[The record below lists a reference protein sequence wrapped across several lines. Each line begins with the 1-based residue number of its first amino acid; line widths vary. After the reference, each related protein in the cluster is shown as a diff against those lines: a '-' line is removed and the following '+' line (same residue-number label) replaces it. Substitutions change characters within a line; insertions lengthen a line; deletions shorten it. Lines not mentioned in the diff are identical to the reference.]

1 MASVPQG
8 ASLPG
13 RFSWRKA
20 RWRSPCPTATA
31 FADGTWL
38 DLGPPALA
46 EGGLGARNA
55 EYLAA
60 LDGAWRAAV
69 APRAASA
76 PTVASTFAGAGGSSL
91 GYAMA
96 GFREVLA
103 VEWDASAAAT
113 FAANFPEV
121 PVWRGDVRELSAEEF
136 LERCGTGAGKLD
148 VLDGSPPCQGFS
160 TAGKREFFDP
170 RNQLYNEFVRLV
182 GGARPRAFVME
193 NVSGMVKGKMKA
205 AFADATRKLK
215 AEGYR
220 VRVKLLDAQWLGVP
234 QSRKRLIWVGIRE
247 DLGVEPRHPASF
259 GPPLSLADAI
269 WDLLPGVAGQVS
281 PFERKEF
288 VAASRNELHGNK
300 WKPSG
305 WSTPTVTGSRPP
317 VVRVEASGGGYMK
330 GRGWDGGRPRGAALP
345 TRPPTL
351 AVRSGLRTRGGLG
364 SDERDGGADS
374 PSHSLGA
381 SPSDSSGGEYCR
393 PLTVRECARVQSFPD
408 RFWLP
413 DGAKGYRQVGNSVP
427 PLMMRAIALAV
438 RAALA
443 EADGHADEPG
453 AG

>member
-13 RFSWRKA
+13 RFSWLKA
-20 RWRSPCPTATA
+20 RWRSPCPTATT

-38 DLGPPALA
+38 DLGPSAVA

-76 PTVASTFAGAGGSSL
+76 PTVASTFAGAGG
-91 GYAMA
+91 
-96 GFREVLA
+96 
-103 VEWDASAAAT
+103 
-113 FAANFPEV
+113 
-121 PVWRGDVRELSAEEF
+121 
-136 LERCGTGAGKLD
+136 
-148 VLDGSPPCQGFS
+148 
-160 TAGKREFFDP
+160 
-170 RNQLYNEFVRLV
+170 
-182 GGARPRAFVME
+182 
-193 NVSGMVKGKMKA
+193 
-205 AFADATRKLK
+205 
-215 AEGYR
+215 YR

-247 DLGVEPRHPASF
+247 DLGVEPRHPAPF

-269 WDLLPGVAGQVS
+269 WDLLPGYAGQVS

-288 VAASRNELHGNK
+288 VAARRDELHGNK

-305 WSTPTVTGSRPP
+305 GPTPTVTGSRPP

-330 GRGWDGGRPRGAALP
+330 GRGWDGGRPLGAALP
-345 TRPPTL
+345 TGPPTL

-364 SDERDGGADS
+364 FDERDRGAGS
-374 PSHSLGA
+374 PSHLFGA
-381 SPSDSSGGEYCR
+381 SPPDSSGGEYCR

-427 PLMMRAIALAV
+427 PLMMRAVALAV

-443 EADGHADEPG
+443 EADGRADEPG
-453 AG
+453 AGQGA